1 MVPGERGASGATIV
15 RGTGGFTLIELLVA
29 IAVMAIVL
37 VAGVPGFRALVNGN
51 RLAASS
57 NEMIANLQTARME
70 AIRRNRR
77 VVVCASANA
86 NAGTSASCANASID
100 GWITFV
106 DEDRSNAF
114 NAGDTLLRNS
124 RVDGNVEVAGPAT
137 VVFRSDGLARDA
149 SGDPLDDSVRIWID
163 ASQPSSNVRCVD
175 IRTSG
180 AVGVR
185 TPAGHGAA
193 CG

>member
-1 MVPGERGASGATIV
+1 M
-15 RGTGGFTLIELLVA
+15 RGTGGFTLIELMVA
-29 IAVMAIVL
+29 IAVMAVVL
-37 VAGVPGFRALVNGN
+37 VAGVPGFQALVNGN

-57 NEMIANLQTARME
+57 NEMLANLQTARME
-70 AIRRNRR
+70 AIRLNRR

-86 NAGTSASCANASID
+86 NAGTSASCASASID

-106 DEDRSNAF
+106 DKDRSNAF

-124 RVDGNVEVAGPAT
+124 RLDRGVEVAGPAT

-149 SGDPLDDSVRIWID
+149 TGDLLDDSVRIWID
-163 ASQPSSNVRCVD
+163 SSQPSSNVRCVD

-180 AVGVR
+180 VGVR
-185 TPAGHGAA
+185 TPASHGAA

>member
-1 MVPGERGASGATIV
+1 MQGRAS
-15 RGTGGFTLIELLVA
+15 GFTLIELLVG
-29 IAVMAIVL
+29 IAVLAIV
-37 VAGVPGFRALVNGN
+37 VAAAVPGFQTLVNGN
-51 RLAASS
+51 RLAATA

-77 VVVCASANA
+77 VVVCASADA
-86 NAGTSASCANASID
+86 NAGASATCANADVD

-106 DEDRSNAF
+106 DNDRNDAF
-114 NAGDTLLRNS
+114 GAGDTLLRS
-124 RVDGNVEVAGPAT
+124 SVVDGSVAVSGAST

-149 SGDPLDDSVRIWID
+149 AGDLLDGSVRIAID
-163 ASQPSSNVRCVD
+163 TDQPEANVRCVD

-180 AVGVR
+180 AVAVR
-185 TPAGHGAA
+185 TPPTNGAA

>member
-1 MVPGERGASGATIV
+1 MPRVPGRGSGDSGFRERGASGATIV

-37 VAGVPGFRALVNGN
+37 VAGVPGFQALVNGN

-86 NAGTSASCANASID
+86 NAGPSASCPK
-100 GWITFV
+100 
-106 DEDRSNAF
+106 DRK
-114 NAGDTLLRNS
+114 
-124 RVDGNVEVAGPAT
+124 
-137 VVFRSDGLARDA
+137 
-149 SGDPLDDSVRIWID
+149 SG
-163 ASQPSSNVRCVD
+163 
-175 IRTSG
+175 G
-180 AVGVR
+180 
-185 TPAGHGAA
+185 
-193 CG
+193 